1 MSIHSAVVVLCT
13 APNQDIAEQ
22 LAASALAA
30 KLAACVTL
38 LPGATSFY
46 VWQGKLEQAS
56 EVQMLL
62 KCDTQH
68 QQALMDL
75 LKAAH
80 PYDVPELLAL
90 PVQHGDSEYLS
101 WLHASLA

>member
-1 MSIHSAVVVLCT
+1 MPSLSF
-13 APNQDIAEQ
+13 APRPIRRRRNVWPPWRLRPDWRP
-22 LAASALAA
+22 ALR
-30 KLAACVTL
+30 C
-38 LPGATSFY
+38 LPGATSYY
-46 VWQGKLEQAS
+46 VWQGQLEQSS

-62 KCDTQH
+62 KCDSDH
-68 QQALMDL
+68 QQALFDL
-75 LKAAH
+75 LRQAH

>member
-1 MSIHSAVVVLCT
+1 MKAVVILCT
-13 APNQDIAEQ
+13 APDQTTAQQ
-22 LAASALAA
+22 LAALALEAR
-30 KLAACVTL
+30 LATCVTL
-38 LPGATSFY
+38 LPGATSWY
-46 VWQGKLEQAS
+46 RWQGKIEQSS

-62 KCDTQH
+62 KCDSDR
-68 QQALMDL
+68 QQALCDL

-90 PVQHGDSEYLS
+90 PVQYGDSEYLS

>member
-1 MSIHSAVVVLCT
+1 MNAVVILCT
-13 APNQDIAEQ
+13 APDEACAQR
-22 LAASALAA
+22 LAVLALEA

-38 LPGATSFY
+38 LPGATSLY
-46 VWQGKLEQAS
+46 VWQDKLEQAS
-56 EVQMLL
+56 EVQLLL
-62 KCDTQH
+62 KSSTTH

-75 LKAAH
+75 LKREH
-80 PYDVPELLAL
+80 PFEVPELLAL

>member
-1 MSIHSAVVVLCT
+1 MNAVVILCT
-13 APNQDIAEQ
+13 APDQASAQQ
-22 LAASALAA
+22 LATLALEAR
-30 KLAACVTL
+30 LAACVTL
-38 LPGATSFY
+38 LPEATSWY
-46 VWQGKLEQAS
+46 HWQGKIAQNR

-62 KCDTQH
+62 KCDSDR
-68 QQALMDL
+68 QQALCDL

-90 PVQHGDSEYLS
+90 PVQYGDSEYLS

>member
-1 MSIHSAVVVLCT
+1 MNAVVILCT
-13 APNQDIAEQ
+13 APDQPCAQQ
-22 LAASALAA
+22 LAQQALTA

-38 LPGATSFY
+38 LPGAISY
-46 VWQGKLEQAS
+46 YIWQGKPEQTN

-62 KCDTQH
+62 KCDSAH

-75 LKAAH
+75 LKRAH

>member
-1 MSIHSAVVVLCT
+1 MNAVVILCT
-13 APNQDIAEQ
+13 APDQPCAQQ
-22 LAASALAA
+22 LAQQALTA

-38 LPGATSFY
+38 LPGATSY
-46 VWQGKLEQAS
+46 YIWQGKPEQTN

-62 KCDTQH
+62 KCDSAH

-75 LKAAH
+75 FKRAH
-80 PYDVPELLAL
+80 TYDVPELLAL

>member
-1 MSIHSAVVVLCT
+1 MNAVVILCT
-13 APNQDIAEQ
+13 APDQATAQQ
-22 LAASALAA
+22 LATLALEAR
-30 KLAACVTL
+30 LAACVTL
-38 LPGATSFY
+38 LPGATSCY
-46 VWQGKLEQAS
+46 LWQGRIEQSS

-62 KCDTQH
+62 KCDSDH
-68 QQALMDL
+68 QQALCDL

-101 WLHASLA
+101 WLNASLA

>member
-1 MSIHSAVVVLCT
+1 MNAAIILCT
-13 APNQDIAEQ
+13 APDQACAQQ
-22 LAASALAA
+22 LAKVALEA

-38 LPGATSFY
+38 LPGVTSYY
-46 VWQGKLEQAS
+46 VWQGKLEQAN

-62 KCDTQH
+62 KCDSDH

-75 LKAAH
+75 LKGAH

>member
-1 MSIHSAVVVLCT
+1 MNAVVILCT
-13 APNQDIAEQ
+13 APDEACAQR
-22 LAASALAA
+22 LAALALEA

-38 LPGATSFY
+38 LPGATSLY

-56 EVQMLL
+56 EVQLLL
-62 KCDTQH
+62 KSSTTR

-75 LKAAH
+75 LKREH
-80 PYDVPELLAL
+80 PFEVPELLAL

>member
-1 MSIHSAVVVLCT
+1 MNAVVILCT
-13 APNQDIAEQ
+13 APDEACARR
-22 LAASALAA
+22 LAALALEA

-38 LPGATSFY
+38 LPGATSLY
-46 VWQGKLEQAS
+46 VWQDKLEQAS
-56 EVQMLL
+56 EVQLLL
-62 KCDTQH
+62 KSSSTH

-75 LKAAH
+75 LKREH

-90 PVQHGDSEYLS
+90 PIQHGDSEYLS

>member
-1 MSIHSAVVVLCT
+1 MNAVVILCT
-13 APNQDIAEQ
+13 APDEACARR
-22 LAASALAA
+22 LAAQALEA

-38 LPGATSFY
+38 LPGATSLY

-56 EVQMLL
+56 EVQLLL
-62 KCDTQH
+62 KSDTTH

-75 LKAAH
+75 LKREH

-101 WLHASLA
+101 WLHTSLA

>member
-1 MSIHSAVVVLCT
+1 MNAVVILCT
-13 APNQDIAEQ
+13 APDQPCAQQ
-22 LAASALAA
+22 LAQQALTA

-38 LPGATSFY
+38 LPGATSY
-46 VWQGKLEQAS
+46 YIWQGKPEQTN

-62 KCDTQH
+62 KCDSAH

-75 LKAAH
+75 LKRAH
-80 PYDVPELLAL
+80 PYEVPELLAL

>member
-1 MSIHSAVVVLCT
+1 MKSANAVVVLCT
-13 APNQDIAEQ
+13 APDRTTAESLAEQ
-22 LAASALAA
+22 ALTS

-38 LPGATSFY
+38 LPNATSLYF
-46 VWQGKLEQAS
+46 WQGKMERAE

-62 KCDTQH
+62 KCDVHH
-68 QQALMDL
+68 QQALFAL
-75 LKAAH
+75 IKQAH

-90 PVQHGDSEYLS
+90 PVQHGDSDYLS

>member
-1 MSIHSAVVVLCT
+1 MNAVVILCT
-13 APNQDIAEQ
+13 APDEACARQ
-22 LAASALAA
+22 LAAQALEA

-38 LPGATSFY
+38 LPGATSLY

-56 EVQMLL
+56 EVQLLL
-62 KCDTQH
+62 KSDTTH

-75 LKAAH
+75 LKREH

>member
-1 MSIHSAVVVLCT
+1 MNAVVILCT
-13 APNQDIAEQ
+13 APDQPCAQQ
-22 LAASALAA
+22 LAQQALTA

-38 LPGATSFY
+38 LPGATSY
-46 VWQGKLEQAS
+46 YIWQGKPEQTN

-62 KCDTQH
+62 KCDSAH

-75 LKAAH
+75 LKRAH

>member
-1 MSIHSAVVVLCT
+1 MNAVVILCT
-13 APNQDIAEQ
+13 APDQPCAQQ
-22 LAASALAA
+22 LAQQALTA

-38 LPGATSFY
+38 LPGATSY
-46 VWQGKLEQAS
+46 YIWQGKPEQTN

-62 KCDTQH
+62 KCDSAH

-75 LKAAH
+75 LKRAH

-90 PVQHGDSEYLS
+90 SVQHGDSEYLS

>member
-1 MSIHSAVVVLCT
+1 MNAVVILCT
-13 APNQDIAEQ
+13 APDQPCAQQ
-22 LAASALAA
+22 LAQQALTA

-38 LPGATSFY
+38 LPGAISY
-46 VWQGKLEQAS
+46 YIWQGKPEQTN

-62 KCDTQH
+62 KCDSAH

-75 LKAAH
+75 LKRAH
-80 PYDVPELLAL
+80 PYEVPELLAL